1 MKYRNRDTT
10 RLHFMDEEDLV
21 AYKLNDTYAED
32 QIERLR
38 RQNEALGEMLGRLL
52 KHLDLEPAALVRIVG
67 TYDLEPE
74 K

>member
-10 RLHFMDEEDLV
+10 RLLIMDEEALV
-21 AYKLNDTYAED
+21 AYKLNDVHSEG

-52 KHLDLEPAALVRIVG
+52 KRLDLEPEALVRIVG